1 MITAIRKSFQSKS
14 YKIVIWITILALAGV
29 FSIPQLIRDLRTST
43 WVAKV
48 NGAQIPYTDFVFKA
62 RAQEAR
68 IQMLRQQYGQLAD
81 LLLQS
86 LGVSADPKIFALEM
100 LIKEELIA
108 EVAQRMNLRVSPT
121 FVSEKLAS
129 PTFVQQEL
137 SDLVPVF
144 VMDPYAGINMQALRA
159 YLQRLRISMSD
170 FEDKVD
176 RVIERKTLMDLVN
189 GALYLPDFVLKEQYR
204 AEYLA
209 KRYSIL
215 HFNFGDYVT
224 KAKASPASLEQLKT
238 FYEQNTK
245 DSKRY
250 WMPEQR
256 AGKVWAFDADTYG
269 VAVDEDAIEA
279 YYNDRKKSEFIETP
293 LQVQVRR
300 ILFKIDKDQDAQ
312 AIYEKAQALREELL
326 KDPAQFAKKAQELSQ
341 DIESAKQG
349 GLLPFFERGSK
360 HKAFDRAAFLLQ
372 NDGDISDV
380 VVTDD
385 GVELIQR
392 VSKKP
397 ATFKPLSA
405 VRNEI
410 EKTLRAKK
418 FKELFTKDMQAVV
431 SSGMQ
436 EPAVLKKSKSEV
448 INLTSADETPRTK
461 ALFRVKK
468 EGEFSFYVEGNKGY
482 LVQATAIKKPYLPT
496 FEALKDTIE
505 RDYYE
510 EVAASMLKRDLEH
523 AKELSKNTSFAD
535 LKKQFNITMDH
546 TGLVKP
552 SDAETMKQLQKKGL
566 PVDKITKLMN
576 EGSVVAIPTDF
587 DGYLVRLDE
596 VEPFNQQEF
605 EHKREELKKQLY
617 GEYARMLAEG
627 FVASLGRN
635 ATITINESLL
645 TAGQ

>member
-1 MITAIRKSFQSKS
+1 
-14 YKIVIWITILALAGV
+14 
-29 FSIPQLIRDLRTST
+29 
-43 WVAKV
+43 
-48 NGAQIPYTDFVFKA
+48 
-62 RAQEAR
+62 
-68 IQMLRQQYGQLAD
+68 
-81 LLLQS
+81 
-86 LGVSADPKIFALEM
+86 
-100 LIKEELIA
+100 
-108 EVAQRMNLRVSPT
+108 
-121 FVSEKLAS
+121 
-129 PTFVQQEL
+129 
-137 SDLVPVF
+137 
-144 VMDPYAGINMQALRA
+144 
-159 YLQRLRISMSD
+159 
-170 FEDKVD
+170 
-176 RVIERKTLMDLVN
+176 
-189 GALYLPDFVLKEQYR
+189 
-204 AEYLA
+204 
-209 KRYSIL
+209 
-215 HFNFGDYVT
+215 
-224 KAKASPASLEQLKT
+224 
-238 FYEQNTK
+238 
-245 DSKRY
+245 
-250 WMPEQR
+250 
-256 AGKVWAFDADTYG
+256 
-269 VAVDEDAIEA
+269 
-279 YYNDRKKSEFIETP
+279 
-293 LQVQVRR
+293 
-300 ILFKIDKDQDAQ
+300 
-312 AIYEKAQALREELL
+312 
-326 KDPAQFAKKAQELSQ
+326 
-341 DIESAKQG
+341 
-349 GLLPFFERGSK
+349 
-360 HKAFDRAAFLLQ
+360 
-372 NDGDISDV
+372 
-380 VVTDD
+380 
-385 GVELIQR
+385 

-410 EKTLRAKK
+410 EKTLRTKK

-431 SSGMQ
+431 SGGTQ
-436 EPAVLKKSKSEV
+436 EPEILKKSKPEV
-448 INLTSADETPRTK
+448 INLTSADDTPRTK

-482 LVQATAIKKPYLPT
+482 LIQATAIKKPYLPT

-510 EVAASMLKRDLEH
+510 EVAGSMLKRDLEH

-617 GEYARMLAEG
+617 GEYARVLDEG